1 MICGSRARGK
11 KDNYRKKAK
20 NVCVCMRGKTEK
32 GKMTVIV
39 FPLKQV
45 ETRPMVLNPFNLSIK
60 IWIPG

>member
-1 MICGSRARGK
+1 MGAEQEE
-11 KDNYRKKAK
+11 RKIITEKRLRMC
-20 NVCVCMRGKTEK
+20 VCVMRGKTEK